1 MSQMLGLCS
10 HDFLWPRRAADGDYY
25 QVCRLCGVE
34 HKYDWEHMR
43 RKRSHPR
50 PKPALAPPSLRSNRV
65 PDRKTVPP
73 VRLLLQREPAYR
85 VFFGNLA
92 DLIRR
97 RTAPMVTTSETA
109 AFWPDVFVTPPV
121 PWPRLPESMLFHT
134 IAITVLVILSQ
145 PWVQLDPLP
154 RVVHRSYISYYSPS
168 QTFPALRGSQ
178 TLVRKPPR
186 KRKAAQPTAAGT
198 AGQSEAQKT
207 DAQKSEAQKS
217 EAQKTIKVA
226 PERAAAGLK
235 APDVKLPNVK
245 LPGLARPNIIASNIV
260 ASNVIPPA
268 APLSG
273 TRRSQ
278 LTVPAGP
285 TSIVA
290 PPPEVSQ
297 GGLNGGTSRGS
308 GLPQATVV
316 APAPEV
322 GAASTRSVLPG
333 LATAIIAPPPLMQ
346 ASIRRLGDIE
356 MGTSAVVAPAP
367 RLPMDE
373 QHLTSG
379 LGSSGRGSAG
389 LGGSVPLAVPPP
401 PSVQRSGIPSDGRGS
416 GFSIAG
422 LPVVPPPPS
431 VLDAGNS
438 GGGRVAGS
446 LSGTGLQ
453 PVAPP
458 PALQEAGNSLGSGR
472 GNALAGAGS
481 QAVPPAPAMPQSG
494 NSFGNGRGTSLSG
507 SGLQGVPPAASGPNG
522 GGSGAGGTQV
532 AMNIRPSIPPVP
544 PAKTP
549 KPVEPASEELPVR
562 VIGLALSLPHSSY
575 FSNYE
580 VFIAERRRKDQP
592 ELIKLVY
599 ESLPYQRRLS
609 EYGVDNTKVYRL
621 RVSRDKSCDESLLQM
636 TWPENDPHPDVHNAA
651 DAPGLSASDRNDM
664 LPCYRTTADDYR
676 RAISRGH

>member
-50 PKPALAPPSLRSNRV
+50 LKPAAAPPSLRSNRV
-65 PDRKTVPP
+65 PDRKTASP
-73 VRLLLQREPAYR
+73 VRLLLEREPAYR

-92 DLIRR
+92 DLILR

-121 PWPRLPESMLFHT
+121 PWPRLLESMLFHT

-168 QTFPALRGSQ
+168 KTFPALRGSQ

-186 KRKAAQPTAAGT
+186 KRRDTAQQKAAGT
-198 AGQSEAQKT
+198 GGQNEAQKT
-207 DAQKSEAQKS
+207 

-226 PERAAAGLK
+226 PESAAAGLK
-235 APDVKLPNVK
+235 GPDVKLPNVK
-245 LPGLARPNIIASNIV
+245 LPGLARPNIV
-260 ASNVIPPA
+260 ASNVIPPSV
-268 APLSG
+268 PLSAI
-273 TRRSQ
+273 RRSQ

-285 TSIVA
+285 TTIVA

-297 GGLNGGTSRGS
+297 GALNGGASRGS
-308 GLPQATVV
+308 GLAQATVV

-322 GAASTRSVLPG
+322 GGASTRSGLSG
-333 LATAIIAPPPLMQ
+333 LAAAIIAPPPVVQ
-346 ASIRRLGDIE
+346 ASIRRLGDLE
-356 MGTSAVVAPAP
+356 MGASAVVAPAP

-373 QHLTSG
+373 QHLISG
-379 LGSSGRGSAG
+379 SGSSGRGSAG
-389 LGGSVPLAVPPP
+389 LGSSVPLAVPPP

-438 GGGRVAGS
+438 GGGRGAGS
-446 LSGTGLQ
+446 LSGAGLQ

-472 GNALAGAGS
+472 ASALGGAGS

-507 SGLQGVPPAASGPNG
+507 SGLQGVPPAPSGPNG

-549 KPVEPASEELPVR
+549 KPVDPASEELPVR

-636 TWPENDPHPDVHNAA
+636 TWPENDPHPDVHNSA
-651 DAPGLSASDRNDM
+651 DAPGLSARDRNDM

-676 RAISRGH
+676 RAISLGH

>member
-1 MSQMLGLCS
+1 MSQMLGRCS

-50 PKPALAPPSLRSNRV
+50 PKPAPAPPSLRTNRV

-92 DLIRR
+92 ELIRR
-97 RTAPMVTTSETA
+97 HEPVTTSGTA
-109 AFWPDVFVTPPV
+109 DFWPDVFVPPV
-121 PWPRLPESMLFHT
+121 PLPRLLESMLFHT

-186 KRKAAQPTAAGT
+186 KRREAPQPAAAGT
-198 AGQSEAQKT
+198 AGQGEAQKT
-207 DAQKSEAQKS
+207 

-226 PERAAAGLK
+226 PESAAAGLK

-245 LPGLARPNIIASNIV
+245 LPGLARPNIV

-297 GGLNGGTSRGS
+297 GALNGGTSRGS
-308 GLPQATVV
+308 GLPQAAVV

-322 GAASTRSVLPG
+322 GAASSRSVLPG
-333 LATAIIAPPPLMQ
+333 LAAAVIAPPPVMQ
-346 ASIRRLGDIE
+346 ASIRRLGDLE
-356 MGTSAVVAPAP
+356 MGASAVVTPAP

-379 LGSSGRGSAG
+379 SGSSGRGSAG
-389 LGGSVPLAVPPP
+389 LGGSMPLAVPPP
-401 PSVQRSGIPSDGRGS
+401 PSVQRSGFSADGRAG

-438 GGGRVAGS
+438 GGGRGAGS
-446 LSGTGLQ
+446 LSGAGLQ

-472 GNALAGAGS
+472 GNELAGAGS
-481 QAVPPAPAMPQSG
+481 QVVPPAPAMPQSG
-494 NSFGNGRGTSLSG
+494 GSFGNGRGTSLSG
-507 SGLQGVPPAASGPNG
+507 SGLQGAPPAPSGPNG
-522 GGSGAGGTQV
+522 NGSGAGGTQV
-532 AMNIRPSIPPVP
+532 AMNIRPTIPPVP
-544 PAKTP
+544 PAKAP
-549 KPVEPASEELPVR
+549 KPVDPPSEELPVR

-609 EYGVDNTKVYRL
+609 EYGIDNTKVYRL

-636 TWPENDPHPDVHNAA
+636 TWPENDPHPDPRNSA
-651 DAPGLSASDRNDM
+651 DTPGLSASDRNDM

-676 RAISRGH
+676 KAISRGH

>member
-50 PKPALAPPSLRSNRV
+50 PKPAAAPPSLRSNRV
-65 PDRKTVPP
+65 PDRKTAPP
-73 VRLLLQREPAYR
+73 IKLLLEREPAYR

-92 DLIRR
+92 DLIRQ
-97 RTAPMVTTSETA
+97 RTAPMVTTSDTA

-121 PWPRLPESMLFHT
+121 PWPRLLESMLFHT
-134 IAITVLVILSQ
+134 IAITVLVIVSQ

-186 KRKAAQPTAAGT
+186 KRREAAQPTAAGT
-198 AGQSEAQKT
+198 AGQNEAQKT
-207 DAQKSEAQKS
+207 DAQKS

-226 PERAAAGLK
+226 PESAAAGLK

-245 LPGLARPNIIASNIV
+245 LPGLARPNIIASNIA
-260 ASNVIPPA
+260 ASNVIPA

-297 GGLNGGTSRGS
+297 GALNGGTSRGS
-308 GLPQATVV
+308 GLPQAAVV

-322 GAASTRSVLPG
+322 GAGAIRSVLPG
-333 LATAIIAPPPLMQ
+333 LAAAVIAPPPVMQ
-346 ASIRRLGDIE
+346 ASIRRLGDLE
-356 MGTSAVVAPAP
+356 MGPSAVVAPAP

-379 LGSSGRGSAG
+379 SGSSGRGSAG
-389 LGGSVPLAVPPP
+389 LGGSMPLAVPPP
-401 PSVQRSGIPSDGRGS
+401 PSVQRSGFSSDGRAS

-438 GGGRVAGS
+438 GGGRGPGS
-446 LSGTGLQ
+446 LSGAGLQ
-453 PVAPP
+453 PVGPP
-458 PALQEAGNSLGSGR
+458 PALR
-472 GNALAGAGS
+472 GG
-481 QAVPPAPAMPQSG
+481 Q
-494 NSFGNGRGTSLSG
+494 F
-507 SGLQGVPPAASGPNG
+507 
-522 GGSGAGGTQV
+522 
-532 AMNIRPSIPPVP
+532 
-544 PAKTP
+544 
-549 KPVEPASEELPVR
+549 
-562 VIGLALSLPHSSY
+562 
-575 FSNYE
+575 
-580 VFIAERRRKDQP
+580 
-592 ELIKLVY
+592 
-599 ESLPYQRRLS
+599 
-609 EYGVDNTKVYRL
+609 
-621 RVSRDKSCDESLLQM
+621 
-636 TWPENDPHPDVHNAA
+636 
-651 DAPGLSASDRNDM
+651 PGK
-664 LPCYRTTADDYR
+664 RT
-676 RAISRGH
+676 G